1 MPTVLVVHHTTSPAL
16 QELLEA
22 AIQGASTDQLDG
34 ISVVVRPALAA
45 TVSDV
50 LAADGFVLGTP
61 VNIGYIS
68 GALKHFFDQI
78 YYPTLQARVGAPY
91 GAYLHG
97 NNDAGGAIRA
107 LESITAGLSWTKA
120 AAPVISTGAIDK
132 GIREQVWEMAATVAA
147 HTAGLI

>member
-1 MPTVLVVHHTTSPAL
+1 MPTVLLVHHTTSPAL

-22 AIQGASTDQLDG
+22 AIQGASTDELDG
-34 ISVVVRPALAA
+34 VELIVRPALGA

-50 LAADGFVLGTP
+50 LSADGFVLGTP

-78 YYPTLQARVGAPY
+78 YYPTLQAKEGAPY

-97 NNDAGGAIRA
+97 NNDAAGAIRA
-107 LESITAGLSWTKA
+107 IESITAGLSWAKA
-120 AAPVISTGAIDK
+120 AAPVISTGPIDK
-132 GIREQVWEMAATVAA
+132 AIREQVWEMAATVAA